1 MDKLSSSLNIN
12 NININIENNQNLNLN
27 DIFSKHNI
35 SLHNP
40 QVILNNQSNSYIA
53 LDYGEK
59 RIGIAGGNFINVF
72 SIGICHYST
81 RLERFNNLQKIIKEW
96 LPNFIIIGLPL
107 HADGTIHTL
116 TRASCN
122 FGLDLHRYFNI
133 PILWVDERYTTA
145 LYNKKYK
152 EYIDDKSAMLIM
164 QQFLDSN
171 NGILYYYLSN

>member
-1 MDKLSSSLNIN
+1 VSR
-12 NININIENNQNLNLN
+12 ENNQNPHNQSNQNLN

-35 SLHNP
+35 KLYKS
-40 QVILNNQSNSYIA
+40 QEILNNQSNAYIA

-59 RIGIAGGNFINVF
+59 RIGIAGGNFVNSF

-96 LPNFIIIGLPL
+96 SPNLIIIGLPL
-107 HADGTIHTL
+107 HADGKVHTL

-122 FGLDLHRYFNI
+122 FGLDLYRYFNI
-133 PILWVDERYTTA
+133 PILWVDERYTTN
-145 LYNKKYK
+145 LFNKKYK
-152 EYIDDKSAMLIM
+152 EYVDDKSAMLIM

-171 NGILYYYLSN
+171 GDALYYYLSN